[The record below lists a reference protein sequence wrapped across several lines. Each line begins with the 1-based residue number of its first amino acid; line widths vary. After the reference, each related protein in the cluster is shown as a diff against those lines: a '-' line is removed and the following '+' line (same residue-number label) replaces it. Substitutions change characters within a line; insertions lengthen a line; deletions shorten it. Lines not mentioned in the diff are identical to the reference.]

1 MKKVLIFYASYG
13 GGHYSAANSI
23 KQYIDDNYDDLQTEI
38 IDCVKY
44 VNNALDKVT
53 TSAYREMAKKAPWA
67 WEKVYYN
74 SQKGFIGK
82 FSTTANKIMAVKI
95 AKLFREF
102 KPDIVISTHPFS
114 SQMTSYLKQKGKINC
129 KLITILTD
137 FAEHEQWL
145 IGHNFV
151 DLYFISNEKM
161 KENMIRKYEIP
172 KSKIFVTGI
181 PISNRFLKAYNKEE
195 ICSNLGISSTKKTVL
210 FFGGGEYG
218 LGKDKTIAILNTL
231 ANFENIQII
240 AISGRNEKMKE
251 AFEKL
256 VKEKNK
262 EKDIKV
268 FPFTTM
274 VPELM
279 YISDLVITKPGGL
292 TTSESLASH
301 LPLIIINPIPGQE
314 EENALFLENSG
325 AGVWLKKDDNVEDIL
340 SSTILNNEKLSQ
352 MKLQCIKL
360 AKPSS
365 TEDICKI
372 IFEDLRRN
380 IYDK

>member
-13 GGHYSAANSI
+13 GGHFSAANSI
-23 KQYIDDNYDDLQTEI
+23 KQYIDENYNNVQTDI

-114 SQMTSYLKQKGKINC
+114 SQMTSYLKQKGKTNC
-129 KLITILTD
+129 KLITVLTD
-137 FAEHEQWL
+137 FAEHDQWL

-151 DLYFISNEKM
+151 DLFFVSNENM
-161 KENMIRKYEIP
+161 KQSMVRNFEIP
-172 KSKIFVTGI
+172 EHKIFVTGI
-181 PISNRFLKAYNKEE
+181 PISNRFLKKYNKDEL
-195 ICSNLGISSTKKTVL
+195 CSSLGISPTKRIVL

-218 LGKDKTIAILNTL
+218 IGKNKTVAILNTL
-231 ANFENIQII
+231 SNFENIQII
-240 AISGRNEKMKE
+240 AISGKNEKLKE

-256 VKEKNK
+256 VKEKNR
-262 EKDIKV
+262 ESDIKV
-268 FPFTTM
+268 LPFTTM

-279 YISDLVITKPGGL
+279 SISDLVITKPGGL

-301 LPLIIINPIPGQE
+301 LPLVIINPIPGQE
-314 EENALFLENSG
+314 EENAMFLENSG
-325 AGVWLKKDDNVEDIL
+325 VGVWLKNTDTIEDVL
-340 SSTILNNEKLSQ
+340 SSVILNDERLIAMRQNA
-352 MKLQCIKL
+352 INL
-360 AKPSS
+360 ARPNS

-372 IFEDLRRN
+372 IFKDL
-380 IYDK
+380 KEESL